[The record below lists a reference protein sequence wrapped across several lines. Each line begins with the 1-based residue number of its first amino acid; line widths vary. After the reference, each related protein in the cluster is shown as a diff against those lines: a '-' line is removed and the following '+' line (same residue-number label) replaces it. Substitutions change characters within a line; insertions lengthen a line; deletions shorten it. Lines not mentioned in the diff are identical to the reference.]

1 MIREKPSS
9 LQIYSMV
16 AVWNTV
22 LYVLSLLSTTPVED
36 YIREEKNLGNDVY
49 ISTGKPLQ
57 QYLLEYEKKRKSIVA
72 LNPSVDPLHAILS
85 HRFSDTVDF
94 LNANK
99 IKFFE
104 MVTPKQGVGK
114 SIFFQSEYMSLA
126 NFILSVHNFS
136 GMLAIPLQNLLRN
149 SRLGASLCYSNLI
162 YVLRSFEVLLCN
174 LDCVHFSLL

>member
-36 YIREEKNLGNDVY
+36 NIREENNLGNDVY

-57 QYLLEYEKKRKSIVA
+57 HLLEYEKKRKSIVA
-72 LNPSVDPLHAILS
+72 LNPSIDPLHAILS

-174 LDCVHFSLL
+174 LDCVYFSLQ